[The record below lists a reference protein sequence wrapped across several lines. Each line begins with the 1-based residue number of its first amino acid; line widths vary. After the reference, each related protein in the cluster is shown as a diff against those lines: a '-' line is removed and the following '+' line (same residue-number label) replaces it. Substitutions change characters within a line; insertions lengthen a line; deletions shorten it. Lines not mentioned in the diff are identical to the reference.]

1 MKDESFDR
9 PGRGRRRQQFRLLAV
24 VLLLPIVGVTSLYL
38 TFRGRA
44 ASTLTWAPPGYPD
57 YSGYV
62 TVDLA
67 AGGGTIDLD
76 DSKDYRLVP
85 PSTPISGHTD
95 VEGGR
100 NIVTMGGHCHI
111 PDKGHGASAISRRCI
126 TFRDDGGETS
136 GRVIHLEGWYA
147 DGPDLTEGIDLAV
160 PSAIV
165 QIQNVRIEK
174 IVARGADDLME
185 QNDYAGE
192 GSHPDLLQPFGGA
205 KEIRIDKFTGRSGY
219 QHFWLRWDSP
229 EDPPVEDK
237 KYFFRRVNTEAVSY
251 SAADDGKTYYGHS
264 GWGWYKD
271 QTPRLFLDDGTVWHK
286 HHPGSYTATFK
297 GSFRNEEWTTDEDPD
312 YEPQIAAD
320 SIGTYAYYSD
330 KATNVNGLPAVRNFD
345 DTAPGRIYS
354 GLPPNGD
361 YVPKGSVGIG
371 YVSPGYG

>member
-9 PGRGRRRQQFRLLAV
+9 PGRGRRRRQVRLLAV
-24 VLLLPIVGVTSLYL
+24 VLVLLLVGATSLYVI
-38 TFRGRA
+38 FRGRA

-67 AGGGTIDLD
+67 AGGGAVDLD
-76 DSKDYRLVP
+76 DSKDYHLVP

-111 PDKGHGASAISRRCI
+111 PDKSHGASAISRRCI

-160 PSAIV
+160 PSAVV

-174 IVARGADDLME
+174 IVARGTDDLMD
-185 QNDYAGE
+185 QNEYAGE
-192 GSHPDLLQPFGGA
+192 GSHPDLLQPFGGPGRFGLTSSPA
-205 KEIRIDKFTGRSGY
+205 AADISISGCAGIRWRTP
-219 QHFWLRWDSP
+219 RWKTRGISSVGSTQRP
-229 EDPPVEDK
+229 SRIWP
-237 KYFFRRVNTEAVSY
+237 T
-251 SAADDGKTYYGHS
+251 DDGKTYYGHS

-286 HHPGSYTATFK
+286 HHPGSSTATFK
-297 GSFRNEEWTTDEDPD
+297 GSFRNNEWTDEDPD

-345 DTAPGRIYS
+345 DTAFGRIYS

-361 YVPKGSVGIG
+361 YVPKGGVGIG